1 MENTATHFLKVAT
14 LPLEEQIKICAEKF
28 ELDPSQAY
36 ENAKNLEN
44 LKNFTPPEITP
55 NIQWFAI
62 PYIDE
67 IHCDYMGILEDYNIQ
82 IFRCRSLYFAPNVN
96 KEVMQ
101 IYKRIFEEQQSCIL
115 LIPVVFYRN
124 QFTESHKNATW
135 LDMFAFLSINLINQN
150 LTGNNFFLANNK
162 SELPF
167 GNYVCI
173 DLSFGGGGGGPTFN
187 PRLETNKQDL
197 LYAQLFCPYH
207 IKKIKLKIG
216 QATYFEI
223 LDAYIKTT
231 TGVFK
236 DTFEHYFDEVVE
248 GYSTEERDEF
258 KKWYIENYNL
268 KEVQDILFKNK
279 EILQRNY
286 ERLIREIN
294 RKNRQLE
301 RESIQNELRWIFT
314 AVNNPEEL
322 PFYTKQG
329 LFDND

>member
-1 MENTATHFLKVAT
+1 MENTTTHFLKVAT

-28 ELDPSQAY
+28 ELDPCQAY

-44 LKNFTPPEITP
+44 LKNFTSPEITP
-55 NIQWFAI
+55 HIQWFAI

-67 IHCDYMGILEDYNIQ
+67 IHCDYMGILEDYNIH
-82 IFRCRSLYFAPNVN
+82 IFRCRNLYLAPNVNN

-115 LIPVVFYRN
+115 LIPVVFYNN

-135 LDMFAFLSINLINQN
+135 LDMFALFSIDLINQN
-150 LTGNNFFLANNK
+150 LTGNNFFLVNNK
-162 SELPF
+162 LELPF

-173 DLSFGGGGGGPTFN
+173 DLCFDRDNGSPRFN
-187 PRLETNKQDL
+187 ARLETKKQDL
-197 LYAQLFCPYH
+197 LYAQLFCPYN

-216 QATYFEI
+216 QATNFEI

-236 DTFEHYFDEVVE
+236 DTFERYFDEVVE

-258 KKWYIENYNL
+258 KKWYIENYNS
-268 KEVQDILFKNK
+268 KEVQYILFKNK

-286 ERLIREIN
+286 ERLVREIN

-301 RESIQNELRWIFT
+301 RERKQNELKWIFI
-314 AVNNPEEL
+314 NPEDL
-322 PFYTKQG
+322 PFYTSQG
-329 LFDND
+329 LFDNDH